1 MLKAAAAVLA
11 KNPNAPYGELAKAIG
26 VGRATL
32 YRHFPKREELIR
44 ELGLY
49 SLRQIDKEMEAIDF
63 KNLKPLEI
71 LYAVLGVLIPMGEQF
86 HFLSREFSL
95 AEDKEVARIYQRQ
108 MEELEQLIQ
117 FAKQAGDIA
126 QDMPETW
133 IARVID
139 SLIYTAWAAVED
151 GDLARSDAVG
161 LVYRTLTA
169 GFRPM
174 DKG

>member
-32 YRHFPKREELIR
+32 YRHFSKREDLIR

-71 LYAVLGVLIPMGEQF
+71 LYAVLEVLIPMGEQF

-95 AEDKEVARIYQRQ
+95 AEDKEIARIYQRQ

-174 DKG
+174 NKG